1 MTKQLTAFYQ
11 EHQPITEG
19 VKNINR
25 LNISPSEPPTNQQ
38 LLSIIK
44 KISNIQDN
52 ISRIQTELFH
62 RVNKLE
68 KNLQRQ
74 ENIMVMLV
82 NDLDER
88 LKTEIEL
95 ENSIEIQ

>member
-1 MTKQLTAFYQ
+1 M
-11 EHQPITEG
+11 
-19 VKNINR
+19 KNINR
-25 LNISPSEPPTNQQ
+25 LNIPPSEPPTNQQ

-88 LKTEIEL
+88 LKTEIAL

>member
-1 MTKQLTAFYQ
+1 M
-11 EHQPITEG
+11 
-19 VKNINR
+19 KNINR
-25 LNISPSEPPTNQQ
+25 LNIPPSEPPTNQQ